1 MRVLLWTEL
10 FWPSIGGIELFCME
24 LVRTL
29 RKRGHEFV
37 IITSQSGPGLPAT
50 DSFEDTPVYRFPFHP
65 ALSRKNLAE
74 MAAINGRISAVK
86 KSFLPEIVHLNTV
99 QPSVFFHLKTKPASN
114 APSMLTVHTVLPPDL
129 ENAGLLGALLRDVD
143 FVTSDSAAVLDS
155 IVRIAP
161 ETAAKGSVIPLGV
174 VPPALRPQPLPF
186 DPPRILCVG
195 RLVAGK
201 GFDLVID
208 AYPAVAARFPG
219 VELVIA
225 GDGPERGGL
234 EKRAGGKARFTG
246 WVEPGEV
253 AGLINT
259 ATVVVVP
266 SRETESF
273 GLVAVQAGQMG
284 RPVVASDLGG
294 LREVIVNGMTGIL
307 LSDPDGAALASVLV
321 RLLSHPEEARKLG
334 EAALRRARKDLTM
347 DRCADSFERLYRRL
361 ARDRALRKGGR
372 S

>member
-50 DSFEDTPVYRFPFHP
+50 DSFEDTAVYRFPFHP
-65 ALSRKNLAE
+65 ALSRKNLGE
-74 MAAINGRISAVK
+74 MAAINGRISTVK
-86 KSFLPEIVHLNTV
+86 KSFRPEIIHLNTV
-99 QPSVFFHLKTKPASN
+99 QPSVFFHLKTKTAYNS
-114 APSMLTVHTVLPPDL
+114 PSVLTVHTVLPPGL
-129 ENAGLLGALLRDVD
+129 ANAGLLGALLRDVD
-143 FVTSDSAAVLDS
+143 FVTSDSAAVLGS

-174 VPPALRPQPLPF
+174 VPSTLQPQPLPF
-186 DPPRILCVG
+186 DPPRILCIG

-201 GFDLVID
+201 GFDLAID

-225 GDGPERGGL
+225 GDGPEREAL

-266 SRETESF
+266 SREVESF

-284 RPVVASDLGG
+284 RPIIASDLGG
-294 LREVIVNGMTGIL
+294 LREVIVNGLTGIL
-307 LSDPDGAALASVLV
+307 IPDPDGTALASALV
-321 RLLSHPEEARKLG
+321 RLLSRPEEAVTMG
-334 EAALRRARKDLTM
+334 EAALRRARKDFTM
-347 DRCADSFERLYRRL
+347 DRFADSCERLYRRL
-361 ARDRALRKGGR
+361 ARDRALREGGG